1 MKKELVSF
9 NDVVSD
15 IPSLVELDDETLE
28 TVVGGYSS
36 GDGTGE
42 EPGEGPGCNTL
53 C

>member
-36 GDGTGE
+36 DDGSGE
-42 EPGEGPGCNTL
+42 PSEGPSCNTL